1 MHGQN
6 WPPKQNMNF
15 LKLKNKKLQKR
26 RKRRR
31 KKERNKGQ
39 KTRKKETHQSFFFF
53 FFFERKR
60 IKVAVI
66 QIVINLQHTE
76 FRGWPKKKIA
86 NESNWNTSLLRSPQ
100 LVYYS
105 CMQVLATVKEN
116 TTTTS
121 KVHKLHFK
129 HA

>member
-1 MHGQN
+1 VLLGLGWVSALSTFFVFLKKKKKKRMHGQN

-26 RKRRR
+26 RKRR
-31 KKERNKGQ
+31 KKERKKGTKDRRQ
-39 KTRKKETHQSFFFF
+39 ERKKRIKVFFF

-76 FRGWPKKKIA
+76 FRGWPKKNCK
-86 NESNWNTSLLRSPQ
+86 
-100 LVYYS
+100 
-105 CMQVLATVKEN
+105 
-116 TTTTS
+116 
-121 KVHKLHFK
+121 
-129 HA
+129 